1 MIRSANARQLQRSS
15 APMYCSSH
23 WSDAL
28 HPAKQPSEDCAAVQ
42 QLQDEQL
49 VGAPVGEFDGTAAD
63 AVVDAV
69 VLSVD
74 VSVDDAVVVSVEVAV
89 VEPVVVSVVVNVGD
103 TVGDDVGT
111 HTTGVSSISQ
121 QYN

>member
-49 VGAPVGEFDGTAAD
+49 GAPVGEVDGTADD

-74 VSVDDAVVVSVEVAV
+74 VSVEVTV
-89 VEPVVVSVVVNVGD
+89 VEAVVVSVVVNVGD
-103 TVGDDVGT
+103 TVGDDVGS
-111 HTTGVSSISQ
+111 HTTGVNSISQ
-121 QYN
+121 Q